1 MALVVWLEPELEQQL
16 NQLAQRL
23 GRSRHSGV
31 NEAIEQCVQRCGH
44 NDEARRQSAV
54 IAMHVQKK
62 DWGEDC
68 PDWSDWTA

>member
-1 MALVVWLEPELEQQL
+1 MAIVVRLEPELEQQL

-23 GRSRHSGV
+23 GRSRCSCVH
-31 NEAIEQCVQRCGH
+31 EAIEQYVQRFGH

-54 IAMHVQKK
+54 IAMQVQNK
-62 DWGEDC
+62 DWSEEC

>member
-1 MALVVWLEPELEQQL
+1 MAFVVRLKPELQQQL

-23 GRSRHSGV
+23 GRSLRYCV
-31 NEAIEQCVQRCGH
+31 REAIAQYVQRFGH

-54 IAMHVQKK
+54 IAMHVQKN
-62 DWGEDC
+62 DWSEEC